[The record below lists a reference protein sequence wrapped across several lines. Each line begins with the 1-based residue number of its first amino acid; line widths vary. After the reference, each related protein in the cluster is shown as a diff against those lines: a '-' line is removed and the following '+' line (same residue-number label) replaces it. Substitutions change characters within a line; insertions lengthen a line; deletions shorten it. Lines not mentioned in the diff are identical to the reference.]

1 MVTNPNLPI
10 STQFN
15 MFLGFSIDVVKLIDE
30 MTKLLDL
37 LRNKPGQLSGTS
49 IANIF
54 TLISRARN
62 NDIVP
67 KVNKET
73 FVIPKESIGHP
84 EYKNLIN
91 LFYLNLVIHM
101 KSSMII
107 VLPPVRMAAQKKQY
121 ITHGTIGVNNYILIV
136 YI

>member
-37 LRNKPGQLSGTS
+37 LRENKPGQLSGTS

-73 FVIPKESIGHP
+73 FVIPKESIGHQSIK
-84 EYKNLIN
+84 EFDKL
-91 LFYLNLVIHM
+91 
-101 KSSMII
+101 
-107 VLPPVRMAAQKKQY
+107 VLPKSCYTHEIINDNSTTTSKDGSSKKQY
-121 ITHGTIGVNNYILIV
+121 ITHGTIG
-136 YI
+136 